1 MKDSTQV
8 RNLEKNLARRV
19 ASLADLH
26 ARGIVTG
33 DLLGRQLL
41 KLLTSSEAREMFKLL
56 VEPDS
61 RALQILYRLMNPSG
75 WRKKSGLNREDRF
88 QEFTRDL
95 EGVMGSAASPEEK
108 LMEMMSLA
116 CLPFFKGFITS
127 RSTPEDKEIKPNS
140 RVSVLD

>member
-1 MKDSTQV
+1 MKASTQV
-8 RNLEKNLARRV
+8 TALEKSLSRRV

-26 ARGIVTG
+26 SRGIVTG
-33 DLLGRQLL
+33 ELLGRQIL
-41 KLLTSSEAREMFKLL
+41 KLLTSSEAREMYKLT

-61 RALQILYRLMNPSG
+61 RALRILYRLMNPSG
-75 WRKKSGLNREDRF
+75 WRRKSGLSREERF

-95 EGVMGSAASPEEK
+95 EGVMGSARSPEEK
-108 LMEMMSLA
+108 LMDMMSLA

-127 RSTPEDKEIKPNS
+127 RNAPEDREVKPNS

>member
-1 MKDSTQV
+1 MKDSVQV
-8 RNLEKNLARRV
+8 MNLEKSLVKRV

-33 DLLGRQLL
+33 ELLGRQLM
-41 KLLTSSEAREMFKLL
+41 KLLTSSEAREFYKLT

-61 RALQILYRLMNPSG
+61 RAIRILYRMINPSG
-75 WRKKSGLNREDRF
+75 WRRKSGLSREERS

-95 EGVMGSAASPEEK
+95 EGVMGSSRSPEEK
-108 LMEMMSLA
+108 LTEMMSLA
-116 CLPFFKGFITS
+116 CLPFFKGFISS
-127 RSTPEDKEIKPNS
+127 RNVPEGRDSKPNS